1 MGGMKV
7 YTRKIENDS
16 VSEEEMEETTF
27 LYLTCDLPPTP
38 LFKNELMEN
47 IIPQVCIELPS
58 YHEVYTVHFLINYV
72 ILEFCR

>member
-1 MGGMKV
+1 MGGMKM

-16 VSEEEMEETTF
+16 VSEEEVEETTF

-47 IIPQVCIELPS
+47 IIPQVNTGALWLLVAFTSPRF
-58 YHEVYTVHFLINYV
+58 VLV
-72 ILEFCR
+72 